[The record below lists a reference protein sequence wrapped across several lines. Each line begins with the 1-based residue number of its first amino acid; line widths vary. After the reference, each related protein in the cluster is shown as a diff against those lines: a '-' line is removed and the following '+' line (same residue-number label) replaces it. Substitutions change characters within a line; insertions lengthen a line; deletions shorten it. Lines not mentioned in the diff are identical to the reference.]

1 MWTILIIP
9 LFLLVLLFYSAGL
22 VIKFITGTIVF
33 IIALIIILL
42 MIDINK

>member
-22 VIKFITGTIVF
+22 VIKFIVGTIAFV
-33 IIALIIILL
+33 IALIIILL

>member
-9 LFLLVLLFYSAGL
+9 LFLLILLVYSAGL
-22 VIKFITGTIVF
+22 VIKIIAGTIALV
-33 IIALIIILL
+33 IALIIILL

>member
-9 LFLLVLLFYSAGL
+9 LFLLILLVYSAGL
-22 VIKFITGTIVF
+22 VIKIIAGTIAFV
-33 IIALIIILL
+33 IALIIILL

>member
-22 VIKFITGTIVF
+22 VIKFVLGAIAF

-42 MIDINK
+42 MIDVNK

>member
-22 VIKFITGTIVF
+22 VIKFIAGTIAF

-42 MIDINK
+42 MIDIKK

>member
-22 VIKFITGTIVF
+22 VIKFIAGAIAFV
-33 IIALIIILL
+33 IALIIILL
-42 MIDINK
+42 MIDIKK

>member
-1 MWTILIIP
+1 MWTILIVP

-22 VIKFITGTIVF
+22 VIKFVLGAIAFVIT
-33 IIALIIILL
+33 LIIILL

>member
-9 LFLLVLLFYSAGL
+9 LFLLILLAYSAGL
-22 VIKFITGTIVF
+22 VIK
-33 IIALIIILL
+33 IIAGAILFVLALIIILL

>member
-22 VIKFITGTIVF
+22 VIKFIVGAIAFV
-33 IIALIIILL
+33 IALIIILL
-42 MIDINK
+42 MIDIKK

>member
-22 VIKFITGTIVF
+22 VIKFVLGAIAF
-33 IIALIIILL
+33 LIALIIILL

>member
-1 MWTILIIP
+1 MWTTLIIP

-22 VIKFITGTIVF
+22 VIKLIAGAIAFV
-33 IIALIIILL
+33 IALIIILL